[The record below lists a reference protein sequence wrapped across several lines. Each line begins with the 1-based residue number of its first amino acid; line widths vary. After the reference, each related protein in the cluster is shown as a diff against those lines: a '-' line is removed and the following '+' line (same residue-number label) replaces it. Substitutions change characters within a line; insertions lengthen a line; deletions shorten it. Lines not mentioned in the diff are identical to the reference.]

1 MKNSDAKKRLYL
13 YSHSP
18 EAEKLI
24 DSGEAIISS
33 GGVRS
38 KDGTMKEMA
47 KPLSFTIEE
56 LKEMISD
63 DKHLITTDEKV
74 EALGTE
80 LELSQ
85 QGIKELSEIGWLNS
99 AAIGQVYSLTSAGF
113 ERTLEGLSY
122 ISENITNLGQ
132 YIQQKDVSEIREKT
146 DKSMSNLKSY
156 NQKLG
161 LSKFDVTNSN
171 IENHLNEIAAF
182 IRRLYED
189 LHNGDING
197 FLYCSIIQAIIVP
210 FSTVVRKYAIRFFYD
225 NGVAP
230 GSFNKWVELI
240 NLITQGQWFR
250 DKLQYYINLETDLPY
265 RDKVLLGRKCIKRI
279 APLPNMIA
287 FDAEYAL
294 YHTQEEY
301 LSMNK
306 RIKQLLLSSDSFDD
320 EEKRYL

>member
-171 IENHLNEIAAF
+171 IEDHLNEIAAF
-182 IRRLYED
+182 IRRLYDD

-294 YHTQEEY
+294 YHTEKEY
-301 LSMNK
+301 LNMGKS
-306 RIKQLLLSSDSFDD
+306 IKELLLSSDSFEDK
-320 EEKRYL
+320 ETRYL